1 MAKTGKAAVMTQAR
15 APLEIRE
22 YPLVDVEKGWILVKI
37 KCCAICGSDL
47 HTWLGSRPSPTP
59 IILGHE
65 IMGEVVEL
73 GTGVSRDSGGR
84 PLKTGDRI
92 TWTIMDNCG
101 KCYYCREK
109 GLMMKCLDLKKYGHD
124 SCASPP
130 HFVGGFAEYCYVMPG
145 TCVIKL
151 PDELPD
157 EVAASANC
165 AVATVVAGWD
175 AARLQPGDNVLIQGA
190 GTLGIYAAALARSF
204 GCNKIIVTDVMA
216 DRLNFIKRFGATDV
230 VQVKGMKDEELVK
243 LIQGMTRGF
252 GVDVAMEVAGRP
264 ETIPVGLR
272 CLRKGGQY
280 IEQGNVFPGAHF
292 SYDASDIIFR
302 WLTIKGIHNY
312 DTKHLEWAIDF
323 LQRSQGIFPFSEIV
337 THCFALDQ
345 INAAMEM
352 AHSGKAIRVVVK
364 P

>member
-1 MAKTGKAAVMTQAR
+1 MAKTGKAAVMTS
-15 APLEIRE
+15 PNKNLEIVE
-22 YPLVDVEKGWILVKI
+22 YPLPAVGENSLLVKI
-37 KCCAICGSDL
+37 TCCTICGSDL
-47 HTWLGSRPSPTP
+47 HSWLGTRPSPTP

-65 IMGEVVEL
+65 IVGKIVDL
-73 GTGVSRDSGGR
+73 GAGVSRDSGGR
-84 PLKTGDRI
+84 PLKRGDRI

-130 HFVGGFAEYCYVMPG
+130 HFVGGLAEYCYVMPG

-151 PDELPD
+151 PDDLSD
-157 EVAASANC
+157 EVAAPANC
-165 AVATVVAGWD
+165 ALATVAAGWD

-190 GTLGIYAAALARSF
+190 GTLGIYAAALAKSF
-204 GCNKIIVTDVMA
+204 GCNKIIVSDVM
-216 DRLNFIKRFGATDV
+216 DNRLDFIKRFGATDV
-230 VQVKGMKDEELVK
+230 VNVKGIRDEELVK
-243 LIQGMTRGF
+243 RVQAMTRGF
-252 GVDVAMEVAGRP
+252 GVDVAMDVAGRP
-264 ETIPVGLR
+264 EVVPVGLK

-280 IEQGNVFPGAHF
+280 IEQGNVFPGAVF

-312 DTKHLEWAIDF
+312 DTKHLEWGIDF
-323 LQRSQGIFPFSEIV
+323 LQRYQGVFPFKDIV
-337 THCFALDQ
+337 THRFALDK
-345 INAAMEM
+345 INEAMAM
-352 AHSGKAIRVVVK
+352 AHSGKAIRVAVK

>member
-1 MAKTGKAAVMTQAR
+1 MAKTGKAAVMT
-15 APLEIRE
+15 APNKKLEIIK
-22 YPLVDVEKGWILVKI
+22 YPLPVVAENCLLVKI
-37 KCCAICGSDL
+37 SCCTICGSDL
-47 HTWLGSRPSPTP
+47 HTWLGRRKSPLP

-65 IMGEVVEL
+65 IVGEIIEL
-73 GTGVSRDSGGR
+73 GAGVSRDSGGR
-84 PLKTGDRI
+84 PLKLGDRI

-130 HFVGGFAEYCYVMPG
+130 HFVGGFAEYCHVMPG
-145 TCVIKL
+145 TCVIKI
-151 PDELPD
+151 PDDLSD

-165 AVATVVAGWD
+165 ALATVIAGWD

-204 GCNKIIVTDVMA
+204 GCNKIIVTDVMGN
-216 DRLNFIKRFGATDV
+216 RLDFIKQFGATDV
-230 VQVKGMKDEELVK
+230 VNVKGVADEELVK
-243 LIQGMTRGF
+243 RVQGMTRGF
-252 GVDVAMEVAGRP
+252 GVDVAMDVAGRP
-264 ETIPVGLR
+264 EVVPVGLR

-280 IEQGNVFPGAHF
+280 IEQGNVFPGANF
-292 SYDASDIIFR
+292 TYDASDIIFR

-312 DTKHLEWAIDF
+312 DTKHLEWGIDF
-323 LQRSQGIFPFSEIV
+323 LQRYQGVFPFKDIV
-337 THCFALDQ
+337 THRFALDE
-345 INAAMEM
+345 INEAMEM
-352 AHSGKAIRVVVK
+352 AHSGKAIRVAIK